1 MSKLKC
7 LLLASSATLSIQRVH
22 TALVSTVHC
31 FTKNRFSFCTRLLM
45 VMLRKV
51 KQFAAPLPG
60 PATGYSSQV
69 YNEKSDLSLEA
80 QEISPENSS
89 FYAFQEVQRL
99 KV

>member
-1 MSKLKC
+1 M
-7 LLLASSATLSIQRVH
+7 I
-22 TALVSTVHC
+22 
-31 FTKNRFSFCTRLLM
+31 
-45 VMLRKV
+45 MLRKV
-51 KQFAAPLPG
+51 KQFAAPLRG

-89 FYAFQEVQRL
+89 FYTFQEVQRL